1 MPIPAGSRYVAM
13 GSSFAAGPG
22 LPSRVPGSPRR
33 AGRSTGNYA
42 HLVARELGL
51 DLHDVTFS
59 GAATSDLLARP
70 RQARLRN
77 STP

>member
-51 DLHDVTFS
+51 DLHDVTFPVPRP
-59 GAATSDLLARP
+59 ATSSARP
-70 RQARLRN
+70 QQARLRN